1 MMVAGSGGRR
11 RDHDW
16 RVLQFSSLSQGSQ
29 PQIHHPHIG
38 CHHTELASP
47 QQRSPHPFTDNRL
60 VC

>member
-11 RDHDW
+11 KDHDW

-38 CHHTELASP
+38 CHHTENPLTPS
-47 QQRSPHPFTDNRL
+47 QTIGYYVSECDT
-60 VC
+60 